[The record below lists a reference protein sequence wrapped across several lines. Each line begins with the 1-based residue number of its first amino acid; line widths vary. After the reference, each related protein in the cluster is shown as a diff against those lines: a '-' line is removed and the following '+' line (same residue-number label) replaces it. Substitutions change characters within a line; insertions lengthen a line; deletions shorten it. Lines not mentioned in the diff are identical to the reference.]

1 MSRRVR
7 IQIRGDKKVRQEWE
21 AARGRFDLTHGEMA
35 LEVARFVV
43 KNEQEFRRHLQADER
58 DSSSESR

>member
-1 MSRRVR
+1 MSDPIR
-7 IQIRGDKKVRQEWE
+7 IQIRGSEEVRREWQ

-35 LEVARFVV
+35 LEAALFAIE
-43 KNEQEFRRHLQADER
+43 NEQQFRRHLQADER